1 MFPCSYLEG
10 TDERKI
16 HQAAKQRV
24 QLPTTV
30 KEACKVTNQS
40 NEGGLS
46 KKCHV
51 QAHMALTNAGSIPQ
65 ESDRQYNLLLTSA
78 NIQTNKMATVHSI
91 TLETWTTQVGIESA
105 FINYIPIDRLF

>member
-1 MFPCSYLEG
+1 MSPRSYSEAAE
-10 TDERKI
+10 ERKI

-24 QLPTTV
+24 QLPITV
-30 KEACKVTNQS
+30 KDACNVTNQS

-78 NIQTNKMATVHSI
+78 NVQTNKMATVHSM
-91 TLETWTTQVGIESA
+91 TLET
-105 FINYIPIDRLF
+105 